1 MTIAPVSD
9 LHAYFTDE
17 VSRACARCAVTA
29 RPDVARYLGALLASR
44 GAITGP
50 DRSIVLWLD
59 RAIAASAPEQRLE
72 LQSLGDHALYVRGF
86 FRREASDDAVY
97 VRVGQYA
104 YERAAVLARSERDP
118 CAPVLDE
125 LSSRFDALS
134 NVLTEVAVASS
145 LGAKTRDLVRLF
157 DAWKQS
163 RSPSALAAM
172 TDAGVFPSSGEGD
185 A

>member
-17 VSRACARCAVTA
+17 VSRACVRCALTTP
-29 RPDVARYLGALLASR
+29 PDVARYLGSILASR
-44 GAITGP
+44 GRAAGP

-86 FRREASDDAVY
+86 FRREPSDDAVY
-97 VRVGQYA
+97 VRVGQFA

-118 CAPVLDE
+118 SAPVLDE
-125 LSSRFDALS
+125 LSSRCPTCS
-134 NVLTEVAVASS
+134 P
-145 LGAKTRDLVRLF
+145 R
-157 DAWKQS
+157 S
-163 RSPSALAAM
+163 RSPRASAPRPA
-172 TDAGVFPSSGEGD
+172 TSSGSSTRGNSP
-185 A
+185 AARARSPR